1 MHNSLF
7 IRELLARTNND
18 PLRID
23 RRNAHRNITADPSST
38 TQTGEFALDGEWC
51 VRCDSNVGE
60 AWKLAAADFDEFLAL
75 MNVVRDPD
83 ATNVI
88 VLGHDAML
96 PPRAYR
102 LTKSPTKIEVFASD
116 AAGIWAGVA
125 ALEREMRFHRG
136 PILAEGTV
144 ERTARWRWQVSQGPW
159 GGNYSVPDFSPEYLS
174 DDAFK
179 LYAHYGVN
187 SMMIYG
193 DLLCYVQSDILPEL
207 NHPDYDHHIA
217 MLADAAKRAA
227 RFGVQF
233 TYVVVGPKLRST
245 HPVFQTHPSTRGS
258 GVSSPTGDYSI
269 HCLCSSDETIAAFY
283 DETFTKLFRA
293 VPELAGMYFIIATE
307 SFYHCRMWR
316 NPTYRCPRCYEQVQE
331 DVVGSMLGR
340 IADAVQRVKSDA
352 FVLGWPY
359 NTDPWDRPDGYE
371 FVRRLPKNV
380 GLFNQI
386 DRKHWYEK
394 DGYRKLIWDYSIDYI
409 GPATQVVD
417 RIKIAK
423 ERGLTLFTKTETG
436 IGLEVFQFPYVPA
449 LNRLADKWQV
459 MRDLKPDGVHQS
471 WLFFGMF
478 GSRAEELAHWA
489 AYEQCSRDEY
499 LRTMATRDFGPEATD
514 SVVAAWTAMSE
525 AVGHIPSIT
534 LAGYYVGPSFLGPCH
549 PLIPDDSTPVPDEFD
564 AVLFFLQE
572 GEETFSRRR
581 NEIRS
586 SLVMEKLQD
595 SARSISIEW
604 DGDGDGWDIVLRE
617 YRSAADH
624 ARASWKHLRDA
635 TPHTQTETDAKN
647 LLEETLLTEL
657 VYRTF
662 VSCANTVEFLMQRAR
677 FEASRDSD
685 ARNRMREIARDEL
698 ENALAAQPIYDQ
710 CPWLDIAE
718 RTDGYFTPCRV
729 MIEKKAEMLR
739 AFLSEKE

>member
-7 IRELLARTNND
+7 IRDLLARTNND

-23 RRNAHRNITADPSST
+23 RRDAHRSVAVDPSAKPKND
-38 TQTGEFALDGEWC
+38 EFCLEGEWC
-51 VRCDSNVGE
+51 VSHESDANE
-60 AWKLAAADFDEFLAL
+60 AWQFAAADLTDFLEL
-75 MNVVRDPD
+75 MNVACDSA
-83 ATNVI
+83 ATRI
-88 VLGHDAML
+88 ITLGTDEAL

-102 LTKSPTKIEVFASD
+102 LEIGTAKINVCASD

-125 ALEREMRFHRG
+125 ALEREMRSRRG
-136 PILAEGTV
+136 PILPQATTEH
-144 ERTARWRWQVSQGPW
+144 RARWRWQVSQGPW

-193 DLLCYVQSDILPEL
+193 DLLCYAQSDILPEL
-207 NHPDYDHHIA
+207 NHPDYDYHIT
-217 MLADAAKRAA
+217 MLADAAERAA
-227 RFGVQF
+227 KYGVQF

-245 HPVFQTHPSTRGS
+245 HPVFQAHPSIRGS
-258 GVSSPTGDYSI
+258 GVASPAGGYSI
-269 HCLCSSDETIAAFY
+269 HCLCSSDETVAAFY

-293 VPELAGMYFIIATE
+293 VPKLAGMYFIIATE

-316 NPTYRCPRCYEQVQE
+316 NPTHRCPRCYNQMQE

-340 IADAVQRVKSDA
+340 FADAVHRVNHDA

-409 GPATQVVD
+409 GPATQVVE

-459 MRDLKPDGVHQS
+459 MRDLEPDGVHQS

-478 GSRAEELAHWA
+478 GTRAEELANWA
-489 AYEQCSRDEY
+489 AYGQCSRDEY
-499 LRTMATRDFGPEATD
+499 LRMMAARDFGPD
-514 SVVAAWTAMSE
+514 SVESVTAAWTEMSE

-534 LAGYYVGPSFLGPCH
+534 LTGYYVGPSFLGPCH
-549 PLIPDDSTPVPDEFD
+549 PLIPDDSTPTPKEFE

-572 GEETFSRRR
+572 GEETFSHRRI
-581 NEIRS
+581 EVRS
-586 SLVMEKLQD
+586 SLVMDKLPE
-595 SARSISIEW
+595 SARSIAIEW
-604 DGDGDGWDIVLRE
+604 DGEGDGWDIVLRE
-617 YRSAADH
+617 YRTAAKH
-624 ARASWKHLRDA
+624 AGTSWQHLRDA
-635 TPHTQTETDAKN
+635 AKYVQTEADAQN

-662 VSCANTVEFLMQRAR
+662 VSCANTVAFLMERKR
-677 FEASRDSD
+677 YESSRDEN
-685 ARNRMREIARDEL
+685 ALYHMLEIANDEL
-698 ENALAAQPIYDQ
+698 ENALAALPIYDQ

-739 AFLSEKE
+739 AFLNEKE